1 MCGNQTLAH
10 SSTDPR
16 LQSAQ
21 LPVVLELVLVLV
33 GAQLSVAL
41 VLAVEFELVVLVPV
55 AVFELVALAVL
66 PVVVIRVG

>member
-1 MCGNQTLAH
+1 M
-10 SSTDPR
+10 
-16 LQSAQ
+16 
-21 LPVVLELVLVLV
+21 LVLV

-66 PVVVIRVG
+66 PVVVFRVG